1 MGTRLAAVGEG
12 LMAADVD
19 DIEAIETD
27 YLVIGAGA
35 MGMAFVD
42 VLLKQDRSAQVV
54 VVDRH
59 PAPGGHWNDA
69 YPFVTLH
76 QPAAFYGISSASLG
90 SGGTDLA
97 SLPEIIAY
105 YRAAMRRFEATG
117 RVRFLAMSDYRDG
130 VVTSILNP
138 DRQTRVE
145 ARRRVVDATYHNVQ
159 VPSIVKP
166 AYEVDDDVELIP
178 PNELVRL
185 TKSYEHYV
193 VVGAGK
199 TGIDAVLFLLNRGV
213 SPDSI
218 SWIMPNDSWFWDRE
232 TLPPATV
239 MGALIGMLQ
248 VAADLDSPDEM
259 FAALAERG
267 IVFRFDPDVR
277 PTKWK
282 CATVT
287 RGELAEL
294 HRVTDVVRL
303 GRVERISRGSIALVQ
318 GRRDVPENSLFID
331 CTADGLATKEPK
343 PIFAPGSITLQSVF
357 MCQQVFSAAL
367 IGRLETARMTDA
379 ERNRLVMP
387 VPHPAVTEDLP
398 RALLASA
405 QNMVRCHTRVPWWL
419 RRNRLFFGHHA
430 ARRRYLVASVNMIRY
445 YRRALASG
453 RWGTSTEGNHP

>member
-1 MGTRLAAVGEG
+1 MGARLASVGEG
-12 LMAADVD
+12 LRAEHVG
-19 DIEAIETD
+19 DIDTIETD

-42 VLLKQDRSAQVV
+42 VVLKEDRRAQVV
-54 VVDRH
+54 VIDRH

-76 QPAAFYGISSASLG
+76 QPAAFYGVSSASLG

-166 AYEVDDDVELIP
+166 AYDVDDDVELIP
-178 PNELVRL
+178 PNDLARL
-185 TKSYEHYV
+185 TRSYEHYV

-199 TGIDAVLFLLNRGV
+199 TGIDAALFLLNRGV
-213 SPDSI
+213 APNSI

-232 TLPPATV
+232 KLPPATV
-239 MGALIGMLQ
+239 MGALMGMLQ
-248 VAADLDSPDEM
+248 AAADLDSPDEM
-259 FAALAERG
+259 FAALDERG

-287 RGELAEL
+287 RAELAQL
-294 HRVTDVVRL
+294 RQIPDVVRL
-303 GRVERISRGSIALVQ
+303 GRVERISRGSIALVG
-318 GRRDVPENSLFID
+318 GRQAVPEDTLFID
-331 CTADGLATKEPK
+331 CTADGLATKDAR
-343 PIFAPGSITLQSVF
+343 PIFAAGSITLQSVF

-367 IGRLETARMTDA
+367 IGRLETARMTDV
-379 ERNRLVMP
+379 ERNRMVMP
-387 VPHPAVTEDLP
+387 VPHPTVTEDLP
-398 RALLASA
+398 HALLASA

-430 ARRRYLVASVNMIRY
+430 PRRQYLVASVNMIRH
-445 YRRALASG
+445 YRRAIATG
-453 RWGTSTEGNHP
+453 RWATSTKGNAQ